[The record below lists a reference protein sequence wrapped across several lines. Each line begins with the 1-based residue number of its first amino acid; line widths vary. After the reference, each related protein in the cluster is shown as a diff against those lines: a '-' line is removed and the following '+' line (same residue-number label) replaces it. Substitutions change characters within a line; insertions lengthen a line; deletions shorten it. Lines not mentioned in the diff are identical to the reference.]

1 MKSDDIQRNT
11 VYSNQSETD
20 ILDEKEKYSDLND
33 FFKDTVSGEI
43 LVKYVCDKLD
53 EKYFI

>member
-1 MKSDDIQRNT
+1 MESDNQRNI

-20 ILDEKEKYSDLND
+20 VLDEKEKYSDLND